1 MQDATVA
8 PTQSA
13 PQVSPTQP
21 TSYVAPVAPVAQSA
35 AQAPTVGTTPQWV
48 ATSPSAV
55 APAPVAPAQMAT
67 QAQSYSPTPSSYQ
80 EFQAPQPQDNP
91 YKEAFNKVV
100 GRLSSPVQFPF
111 QGQQSTQTQVVYTAS
126 YGSQQTAQ
134 YSNAVAPISTPGINN
149 SQDLSN
155 NYSQTSLE
163 ITPDQLRAN
172 GVSETS
178 LQVIDHFGPN
188 AAEDL
193 NTYSCQ
199 LEDHLIHTN
208 QQVGESVALLKEL
221 SAEHKAYEKILTDP
235 DVLADYTCEFFG
247 ENGPYPVSQGG
258 VPAQGQQ
265 VGQQFQNAYRPHTIP
280 TAPAPAAQPATT
292 APAPQRP
299 SMPAPPAPQ
308 PQGNPEDFWNNFG
321 SAADRDPQNAWRYL
335 NAAQQNPE
343 VFRNKLLVME

>member
-13 PQVSPTQP
+13 PQVSQTQP
-21 TSYVAPVAPVAQSA
+21 NSYVAPVAQTA

-48 ATSPSAV
+48 APSQPMA
-55 APAPVAPAQMAT
+55 APMPQAQAQMGVPT
-67 QAQSYSPTPSSYQ
+67 YQSTPTASYP
-80 EFQAPQPQDNP
+80 QAPQAAPQAENP

-100 GRLSSPVQFPF
+100 GALSSPVQFPF
-111 QGQQSTQTQVVYTAS
+111 QGQPSSQTPVVDPAS
-126 YGSQQTAQ
+126 YASQQAAQ
-134 YSNAVAPISTPGINN
+134 YSNAVAPTSMPGISN

-172 GVSETS
+172 GVSENS

-199 LEDHLIHTN
+199 LEDHLIQTN
-208 QQVGESVALLKEL
+208 QQLGESVALLKEL

-265 VGQQFQNAYRPHTIP
+265 VGQQFQNADRSHTIP
-280 TAPAPAAQPATT
+280 TAPAPTAKPATA
-292 APAPQRP
+292 APVAPQRP